1 VTVTT
6 GSADPADTVPP
17 TSPANLMTAGMEF
30 PDGETWLFWDDSSD
44 NVTPASLITYRV
56 LVNGVLDH
64 VVVGRG
70 STVLY
75 APTGRSNT
83 IEIVAVDEAG
93 NASAPASLTVTVP

>member
-1 VTVTT
+1 
-6 GSADPADTVPP
+6 
-17 TSPANLMTAGMEF
+17 
-30 PDGETWLFWDDSSD
+30 
-44 NVTPASLITYRV
+44 
-56 LVNGVLDH
+56 

-83 IEIVAVDEAG
+83 IEIVAVEEAG